1 MKGLDNMKSI
11 EILDKDFHRLA
22 FVDNKTE
29 NGLHFTDDKLSTSIE
44 GGIYTLDIIFEK
56 NTPQHIHVKEG
67 NYITFLNRQGVRIL
81 STIMQVDD
89 NARLKRVYAED
100 TSLNLINKVV
110 GTVEKPNTPQPI
122 SWYFDMMLKE
132 TGWELGKNESTDKI
146 ALEFTSSE
154 TLLSRIKKICK
165 EFKVEFYF
173 ETILDTPGEPDF
185 KVHIVKRRVEGD
197 AGFRLSSD
205 DFLEGI
211 QRKTNIDNIVTKVIM
226 EMKPKEKTTTVP
238 ETPPEPSNNPSKAT
252 PSSLHQEMIEKMI
265 QWFTDR
271 QGKVT
276 YDMGARSGPRSYD
289 CSSAVYSALF
299 YAGFKPNVNH
309 LGSTVSLWTDI
320 GSDKLMVQIDRSQA
334 QRGDLFLSGPKGAAS
349 GGRYGH
355 TGVFV
360 SNNQIIHCNSADN
373 GISTTRVDGRS
384 GEPLYVFRL
393 VNKASQPTPTV
404 SSKTEQAV
412 QRALSYVG
420 KTPYVWGGVT
430 TSGWDCSGIVYEVYR
445 HAGFNINHR
454 CTTATIQ
461 AQQSPF
467 RKISASEARRGDLV
481 IQHNGGHV
489 AILLGTPT
497 SGKGIVHAATPQ
509 LGTITQTS
517 ITNVNGYYRVM

>member
-1 MKGLDNMKSI
+1 MKSI
-11 EILDKDFHRLA
+11 ELLDKDFNRLA
-22 FVDNKTE
+22 FIDNNTE
-29 NGLHFTDDKLSTSIE
+29 SGLHYTSDTLSTSIE
-44 GGIYTLDIIFEK
+44 GGIYTAELTFDK
-56 NTPQHIHVKEG
+56 KSPQHIHLKEG

-81 STIMQVDD
+81 GTIMQVDE
-89 NARLKRVYAED
+89 LSWHKKVYLED

-110 GTVEKPNTPQPI
+110 GKVEKPSIPQPI
-122 SWYFDMMLKE
+122 SWYFEAMLKD
-132 TGWELGKNESTDKI
+132 TGWEIGKNEATDNL
-146 ALEFTSSE
+146 ALEFTNSE
-154 TLLSRIKKICK
+154 TLLSRIKKVCK

-173 ETILDTPGEPDF
+173 ETFLDTPGEPDF
-185 KVHIVKRRVEGD
+185 KVNIVKQRIEGD
-197 AGFRLSSD
+197 IGFRLSSD

-211 QRKTNIDNIVTKVIM
+211 QRKTNIDNIVTKLIM
-226 EMKPKEKTTTVP
+226 EMKPKATAESKTPDATQPVQA
-238 ETPPEPSNNPSKAT
+238 PSINPTKAT

-265 QWFTDR
+265 KWFTDR
-271 QGKVT
+271 EGKVY

-299 YAGFKPNVNH
+299 YAGFKPNINY

-320 GSDKLMVQIDRSQA
+320 GTDKLMVQIDRSQA

-360 SNNQIIHCNSADN
+360 SNNQIIHCNAYDN
-373 GISTTRVDGRS
+373 GITTTPVSGRS

-393 VNKASQPTPTV
+393 VNKASQPVTDIDN
-404 SSKTEQAV
+404 KTEQAI
-412 QRALSYVG
+412 QRALSFVG

-430 TSGWDCSGIVYEVYR
+430 TQGWDCSGIVYEVYR

-467 RKISASEARRGDLV
+467 RKISATEARRGDLV

-489 AILLGTPT
+489 AILLGPPS
-497 SGKGIVHAATPQ
+497 SGKGIVHAASPE

-517 ITNVNGYYRVM
+517 ITNVNGYYRVI